1 MDFFESMAMSGG
13 DPAVA
18 AGMHTAAN
26 SSSERPTPAGRRGPP
41 PPGVTIPPHAYAIYS
56 RSGKY
61 LGGLTTRN
69 DTRSL
74 TVPFPGES

>member
-13 DPAVA
+13 NFAIA

-26 SSSERPTPAGRRGPP
+26 SSPERPTPAGRRGPP
-41 PPGVTIPPHAYAIYS
+41 PSGVHPPPTLMPSTPVPGSIWD
-56 RSGKY
+56 
-61 LGGLTTRN
+61 GLTARN
-69 DTRSL
+69 DTRLL